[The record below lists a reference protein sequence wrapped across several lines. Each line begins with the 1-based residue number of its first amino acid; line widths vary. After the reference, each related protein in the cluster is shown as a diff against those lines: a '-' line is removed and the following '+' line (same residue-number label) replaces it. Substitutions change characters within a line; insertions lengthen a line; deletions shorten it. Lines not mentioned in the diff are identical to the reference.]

1 MRRLLSVFAGITIVA
16 VPASAQFFGQPS
28 GFTVENPVLR
38 RLWALGMDS
47 SQASTLAQ
55 VLFDSLG
62 PRLTASPAM
71 EAAQDWLVKTY
82 QGWGVDAKKEQ
93 YGTWRGW
100 QRGVTHLDLVAPR
113 VRSLEA
119 MMLAWSPGTPK
130 GRPVRAPV
138 IVFPDVADSAAFAA
152 WLPQARGKFVLA
164 SFAQPTCRPD
174 TSWEKWGTAATTD
187 SIKASRQASMSSLSA
202 PRILPDALAG
212 SRAPLRAI

>member
-1 MRRLLSVFAGITIVA
+1 MRRLLSALA
-16 VPASAQFFGQPS
+16 AASVLSTPLSSQFFGQPS

-62 PRLTASPAM
+62 PRLTASPGM

-82 QGWGVDAKKEQ
+82 QGWGVEAKKEQ

-119 MMLAWSPGTPK
+119 MMLAWSPRLAT
-130 GRPVRAPV
+130 VR
-138 IVFPDVADSAAFAA
+138 S
-152 WLPQARGKFVLA
+152 
-164 SFAQPTCRPD
+164 S
-174 TSWEKWGTAATTD
+174 
-187 SIKASRQASMSSLSA
+187 SML
-202 PRILPDALAG
+202 
-212 SRAPLRAI
+212 